1 MTNYERMNFV
11 CVCVCVCVCVT
22 VVMFADAVLFGLSH
36 ETAFSE
42 QLLATRDTFPFS
54 TIERTVSETRPLP
67 HRHSHWCK
75 NGIIFV
81 ICFIDQYISS
91 SYSEK
96 TSTSEVSLKLC
107 ILRHCFISG

>member
-1 MTNYERMNFV
+1 MTNYERMNF
-11 CVCVCVCVCVT
+11 VCVCVCVT

-67 HRHSHWCK
+67 HRHPHGCK
-75 NGIIFV
+75 NGNYFCNLFYRPIYFFIIF
-81 ICFIDQYISS
+81 
-91 SYSEK
+91 
-96 TSTSEVSLKLC
+96 
-107 ILRHCFISG
+107 